1 MLELDLRN
9 KVAIVTGAGR
19 GIGKSIAYALMDCGA
34 KVAAVDISATD
45 LQEAYLDFPAESL
58 INIVCNVTSEEEV
71 ASMTEQVLSRFGHID
86 ILVNNA
92 GTSTMDFAVNIKATD
107 WDKVMDINAKG
118 SLFCSKYV
126 ARSLL
131 DKGSKGKI
139 INIASQAGKNGYR
152 CMGSYCASK
161 HAVIGLTKVMAT
173 ELAANNINVNA
184 VCPGIIETEMK
195 WRERRE
201 GAVLRGITAQDIA
214 DEDNSQVPMLRTGK
228 PEEVAYLVCF
238 LASPLSDYMT
248 GQAINITGG
257 MTTH

>member
-1 MLELDLRN
+1 MLEIDLRN

-19 GIGKSIAYALMDCGA
+19 GIGKAIASELVNCGA
-34 KVAAVDISATD
+34 KVAAVDISAAD
-45 LQEAYLDFPAESL
+45 LQEAYLDISAEHVMT
-58 INIVCNVTSEEEV
+58 IVCDVTCEDDV
-71 ASMTEQVLSRFGHID
+71 TAMTEQVFSRFGHID

-92 GTSTMDFAVNIKATD
+92 GTSTMDFMVNTKSTD

-118 SLFCSKYV
+118 SMLCSKYV
-126 ARSLL
+126 ARQLL
-131 DKGSKGKI
+131 KQGIKGKI

-161 HAVIGLTKVMAT
+161 HAVIGLTKVMAV

-214 DEDNSQVPMLRTGK
+214 DEDNGQVPMLRTGK